1 MTAPSRTPALTAP
14 RVLSL
19 LLPKRECRRF
29 SKIPVTRHSAGR
41 ERELGTIAIYEV
53 FVQEYLYASNRE
65 VMWSTIGSL
74 LINDTS
80 SGACAM
86 RGFGA
91 MCLLRRSRCMFLAPQ
106 CAALRCP
113 WVNAFVLPVVRVPS
127 CARGPPCV
135 FVYCTSAHVQQNCT
149 VVQYK
154 KKGRTPTNERTNERT
169 TNEIPFNRKD
179 VPASQR
185 RHLSRESFTRRQ
197 TTFLN
202 FLPINYYCSII
213 QLYIIAHKKAFWI

>member
-1 MTAPSRTPALTAP
+1 
-14 RVLSL
+14 
-19 LLPKRECRRF
+19 
-29 SKIPVTRHSAGR
+29 
-41 ERELGTIAIYEV
+41 
-53 FVQEYLYASNRE
+53 
-65 VMWSTIGSL
+65 
-74 LINDTS
+74 
-80 SGACAM
+80 M

-154 KKGRTPTNERTNERT
+154 RKGRTPTNERTNEPRT
-169 TNEIPFNRKD
+169 KFHLIERIFRRILRRRFTNYE
-179 VPASQR
+179 
-185 RHLSRESFTRRQ
+185 EWTRRQ
-197 TTFLN
+197 VKCEYIVGVGCDDFCWRSFTYCTSLPTGRFL
-202 FLPINYYCSII
+202 YAVCCM
-213 QLYIIAHKKAFWI
+213 LYASML